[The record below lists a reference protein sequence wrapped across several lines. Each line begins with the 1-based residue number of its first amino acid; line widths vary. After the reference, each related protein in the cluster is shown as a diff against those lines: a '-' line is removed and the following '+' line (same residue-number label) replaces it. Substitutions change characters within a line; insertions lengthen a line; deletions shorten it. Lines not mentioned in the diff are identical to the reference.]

1 MSTSKAL
8 GWRRFLPVPLDE
20 TRDLFASAHTGQS
33 VLVTG
38 AGGFIGSALV
48 KAISH
53 ADPGCIILV
62 DSSEQN
68 LFEIER
74 YLKSSTAHVL
84 HSAVLG
90 TVEDRNLL
98 DDIFSRFHPEIVYH
112 AAAFKHVPLLEQNP
126 FAGVRNNTLG
136 TYVLAQA
143 AVRHG
148 ASKFVLVSTD
158 KAVNPHSILG
168 VSKRIAEL
176 IVVAMS
182 SPECRMNAIRLGNV
196 IGSPGSVVPVFLKQI
211 AESGPVTVTH
221 PEASRWFLSLRDAVQ
236 AILCCGRA
244 TCACEG
250 RVLLPDLGEPVR
262 IAELA
267 AFLIHAA
274 RNGSSNEIPI
284 VFTGLRPGDRLTEE
298 LASQAEIKEGF
309 VEGLQVMKTRKLA
322 PVELDDIMAHLS
334 SRVHENPRRGHD
346 LSGLIHDLCSAVP
359 EYIPSE
365 LLR

>member
-1 MSTSKAL
+1 MNVMSTPRAL
-8 GWRRFLPVPLDE
+8 GWTRFLPLPLPLDE
-20 TRDLFASAHTGQS
+20 PRDLFASTHAGQT

-48 KAISH
+48 KTISQ
-53 ADPGCIILV
+53 AGPRRIILL
-62 DSSEQN
+62 DSSEHN

-74 YLKSSTAHVL
+74 YLKSASTPVL
-84 HSAVLG
+84 HSAALG
-90 TVEDRNLL
+90 TIEDRNML
-98 DDIFSRFHPEIVYH
+98 DDIFGRFQPEIVYH

-148 ASKFVLVSTD
+148 ASKLVLVSTD

-176 IVVAMS
+176 AVVSMS

-196 IGSPGSVVPVFLKQI
+196 IGSPGSVIPVFLKQI
-211 AESGPVTVTH
+211 AESRPVTVTD
-221 PEASRWFLSLRDAVQ
+221 PQASRWFLSLRETVE
-236 AILCCGRA
+236 AILSAGTA
-244 TCACEG
+244 PCEG
-250 RVLLPDLGEPVR
+250 RILLPDLGEPVR

-274 RNGSSNEIPI
+274 RNGSSSEIPI

-298 LASQAEIKEGF
+298 LASAAEMKEGC
-309 VEGLQVMKTRKLA
+309 VEGLEVMKTRRLA
-322 PVELDDIMAHLS
+322 PVELDDILTRLS
-334 SRVHENPRRGHD
+334 SRIASHD
-346 LSGLIHDLCSAVP
+346 LSGLIGDLCSAVP
-359 EYIPSE
+359 EYVPSE